1 MTKLKKKTKI
11 RIMFVLSKNPLGC
24 LAAASEKKKRR
35 ITSIIKLE
43 IQTTVNT

>member
-11 RIMFVLSKNPLGC
+11 KVMFVLSKSPLGC